1 MNLDS
6 ITQKKINDFHKILG
20 HRFKTIEVASPNA
33 PITIL
38 AKDNEDKEYYIYID
52 DNSTESVKT
61 KSQTGIKIDNK
72 HFYHLYGMMSE
83 QLNCFWFDYFNDG
96 FILFYLNDCLT
107 PEQLRVTDEFTM
119 IGVASALHI
128 EEPKVAI
135 PTADGNSYY
144 VVDKATEPVIIG
156 GSLDLAPKAKVS
168 KRKK

>member
-1 MNLDS
+1 MNLDT
-6 ITQKKINDFHKILG
+6 ITQKKVTDFQKILG

-52 DNSTESVKT
+52 DNTIESVES
-61 KSQTGIKIDNK
+61 KSQTGIKISNQ

-83 QLNCFWFDYFNDG
+83 GMNCFWFDCFKDG

-119 IGVASALHI
+119 IGIASALHV
-128 EEPKVAI
+128 EEPKVAV
-135 PTADGNSYY
+135 PTADGEGYY
-144 VVDKATEPVIIG
+144 IMNKKTEPISIG
-156 GSLDLAPKAKVS
+156 GSLDLPKAKVN